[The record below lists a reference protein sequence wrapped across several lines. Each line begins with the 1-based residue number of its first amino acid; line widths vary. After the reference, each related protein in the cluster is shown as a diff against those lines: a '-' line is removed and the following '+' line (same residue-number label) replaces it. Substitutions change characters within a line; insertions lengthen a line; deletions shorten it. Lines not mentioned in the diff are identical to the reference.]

1 MSAGTAVGG
10 ARELLGMRGTAWS
23 SWPETAPSPLRFFKK
38 VPWCMVCGRAA
49 ADVTYQISTYYW
61 ISTYT
66 LRISTYTLLP
76 MLLPVLVPRARLYGR
91 TSQVRYLV
99 KFRSPWM
106 CHYLCMPRQRVGC
119 QKRPVLGGHVLM
131 LGGGTHGTLLCSDGD
146 F

>member
-23 SWPETAPSPLRFFKK
+23 SWPETAPSPLRFFLKK

-76 MLLPVLVPRARLYGR
+76 MLLPVLVPRARLAYQPG
-91 TSQVRYLV
+91 T
-99 KFRSPWM
+99 
-106 CHYLCMPRQRVGC
+106 
-119 QKRPVLGGHVLM
+119 VLGKVPV
-131 LGGGTHGTLLCSDGD
+131 TLDVSLPLHA
-146 F
+146 